1 MMHPLKQYLR
11 EVEEGFQDFAAR
23 VGVSRQTLYRIVS
36 RVQAPRPMLA
46 RRIVEATGGAV
57 TLDMLYSGGAPEGA
71 AGGAEVVNLNAAADE
86 PQLDQDRL
94 RLALA
99 VVINHLRAEEN
110 APASPEMLAVAAEAA
125 VNTYAALSRLTTRQ
139 GPARLAQAL
148 RPVLEEI
155 LKETGGVPA
164 PSALDRGAELAAEL
178 YVQRRSLLR
187 R

>member
-1 MMHPLKQYLR
+1 MHPLKRYLR
-11 EVEEGFQDFAAR
+11 EVEEGFQEFATR

-36 RVQAPRPMLA
+36 GVQAPRPMLA

-57 TLDMLYSGGAPEGA
+57 TLAMLYGGEAPK
-71 AGGAEVVNLNAAADE
+71 GAEVVNFNMSAEE
-86 PQLDQDRL
+86 PLLDQGRL

-110 APASPEMLAVAAEAA
+110 APFKLDALSIAAEAA

-155 LKETGGVPA
+155 LKESGGVPA

-178 YVQRRSLLR
+178 YFQHRSLQRL
-187 R
+187 

>member
-1 MMHPLKQYLR
+1 MHPLKQYLR

-36 RVQAPRPMLA
+36 GVQAPRPMLA

-57 TLDMLYSGGAPEGA
+57 TLAMLYGDASAS
-71 AGGAEVVNLNAAADE
+71 AEVVSLNAAGDE
-86 PQLDQDRL
+86 TLLDEERL

-99 VVINHLRAEEN
+99 VVINHLRAEED
-110 APASPEMLAVAAEAA
+110 APVSSDMMAVAAEAT
-125 VNTYAALSRLTTRQ
+125 VNTYAALSRLTTCQ

-155 LKETGGVPA
+155 LKESGGVPA

-178 YVQRRSLLR
+178 YFQHRSLLR

>member
-1 MMHPLKQYLR
+1 MHPLKQYLR
-11 EVEEGFQDFAAR
+11 EVEEGFQDFSAR

-36 RVQAPRPMLA
+36 GVQAPRPMLA

-57 TLDMLYSGGAPEGA
+57 TLAMLYGDASAGADVVSLN
-71 AGGAEVVNLNAAADE
+71 AGGDE
-86 PQLDQDRL
+86 TPLDQERL

-99 VVINHLRAEEN
+99 VVINHLRAEED
-110 APASPEMLAVAAEAA
+110 APVSSDMMAVAAEAA
-125 VNTYAALSRLTTRQ
+125 VNTYAALSRLTTCQ

-155 LKETGGVPA
+155 LKESGGVPA
-164 PSALDRGAELAAEL
+164 PAALDRGAELAAEL
-178 YVQRRSLLR
+178 YFQHRSLLR